1 MLCAIILPSMRNK
14 WALLLLLCAT
24 FAVYTV
30 DRALL
35 GPLAIPIQADTGI
48 TDVQFGILN
57 AAVFWTYALLVPF
70 AGLMGDRIN
79 RLLLVGVAAVLW
91 SVMTVFAG
99 FAVGF
104 WTFLVLA
111 SISVTV
117 PQTFYSPAA
126 FALIAES
133 HRETRSVAMSCHQA
147 AFYLGWLAS
156 GGVVAAIL
164 SLFGSWRWAYYLFGG
179 VGLVLG
185 AIALLAGRVNMR
197 GVKNDPRMD
206 VQDIVSFR
214 ESLRAFFCCPSAVL
228 AALGHVAFTFACFGY
243 TSWGPKFVAEKFALS
258 PGAAGTG
265 VMFWHFAAAL
275 VAILLTGA
283 VTDRLIV
290 RWPRFRLALQA
301 ATLVAAAPVLVLFG
315 FSKSLMLVWFAAAAF
330 GVAKGMFEANSVNSL
345 YDVIPSRYRASA
357 IGYLNVMSGLLGSLA
372 PMILGYF
379 SQQRGVDGLNVG
391 FSSLGA
397 ILVVA
402 FGLLLV
408 SFFFTFR
415 RDRIGG

>member
-1 MLCAIILPSMRNK
+1 MRNK
-14 WALLLLLCAT
+14 WTVLLLLCAT

-35 GPLAIPIQADTGI
+35 GPLAIPIQEDTGI
-48 TDVQFGILN
+48 TDVQLGILN
-57 AAVFWTYALLVPF
+57 AAVFWTYALVVPF

-79 RLLLVGVAAVLW
+79 RLVLVGVAAVLW

-104 WTFLVLA
+104 WTFLLLA

-126 FALIAES
+126 FALIAEG

-147 AFYLGWLAS
+147 AFYIGWLAS
-156 GGVVAAIL
+156 GAVVAAIL
-164 SLFGSWRWAYYLFGG
+164 SWFGSWRWAYYLFGG
-179 VGLVLG
+179 IGLALG
-185 AIALLAGRVNMR
+185 VVALVAGRR
-197 GVKNDPRMD
+197 GKRAVPKDLRADAKD
-206 VQDIVSFR
+206 VVSLR

-228 AALGHVAFTFACFGY
+228 VALGHVAFTFVCFGY
-243 TSWGPKFVAEKFALS
+243 TSWGPKFVAEKFSLS

-275 VAILLTGA
+275 AAILLTGV
-283 VTDRLIV
+283 VTDRLV
-290 RWPRFRLALQA
+290 ARWPRFRLAVQA
-301 ATLVAAAPVLVLFG
+301 TALLAAAPVLALFG
-315 FSKSLMLVWFAAAAF
+315 WSKSLAFVWLAAAAF

-345 YDVIPSRYRASA
+345 YDVIPSRYRSSA
-357 IGYLNVMSGLLGSLA
+357 IGYLNVLSGLLGALA
-372 PMILGYF
+372 PMILGGL
-379 SQQRGVDGLNVG
+379 SQRRGIDGLNVG
-391 FSSLGA
+391 FSALGA
-397 ILVVA
+397 VLVVA